1 MGLITVT
8 SPFLNELSYGT
19 LPSADQ
25 AEIQALIEASSQLI
39 EKFCG
44 RNFAAAD
51 YVELHNGSGRDFLI
65 VDNPPIISLDSIK
78 FIYAGDDTDEIIQST
93 DFGYLTGS
101 GEIRWLPFSQN
112 SSKFNGG
119 FFEGY
124 QNIQITYRGG
134 FETIPYPIQ
143 KACADLV
150 KIMYDPAMHN
160 AGLEKEKLGDYFYQ
174 MNVEKVGPL
183 LSDNNKMLRL
193 YKLYR

>member
-1 MGLITVT
+1 MGLITT
-8 SPFLNELSYGT
+8 SSAFLNELGYGT

-25 AEIQALIEASSQLI
+25 AEIQALIEAASQLI

-44 RNFAAAD
+44 RNFAAQD
-51 YVELHNGSGRDFLI
+51 YVELQNGSGQDFLI
-65 VDNPPIISLDSIK
+65 VENPPILSLSSIK
-78 FIYAGDDTDEIIQST
+78 FIYAGDSTDETI
-93 DFGYLTGS
+93 DDAEFGYKSES
-101 GEIRWLPFSQN
+101 GEIRWLPYSQS
-112 SSKFNGG
+112 SSKWNGG

-124 QNIQITYRGG
+124 KNIQISYRGG
-134 FETIPYPIQ
+134 YEVIPYPIQ

-150 KIMYDPAMHN
+150 KVMYDPSMHG
-160 AGLEKEKLGDYFYQ
+160 AALEKEKLGDYFYQ